1 MGPSLVRTASTEQL
15 IGLFPEGTSL
25 NPAGELLLGG
35 CSAIDLAA
43 EYGTPAVVIDEQ
55 ALRSRAR
62 RYADGL
68 SKRWANSQVVWASKS
83 LPVTAVYRILQQEG
97 LGVDIAGG
105 GELAMALAAGVDPS
119 TLVLHGNAKS
129 DEDIDTAIRAGVGTV
144 VIDNFD
150 DIDRL
155 ERLATREQAVLV
167 RVIPGVLADT
177 HSANATGQDDSKFG
191 LALPDAKRAIDRLR
205 RSKLLRLDGVHLH
218 VGSQIMDA
226 EPFVRSVEAVAAL
239 GEFPVYDLGGGL
251 GARYTFTDHPA
262 SIEDYLDALVG
273 AAQTFL
279 PKDARILIEPGRSMV
294 AEAAVTLYR
303 VLTVKHGKL
312 TFVAVDGGM
321 ADNLEVSLYG
331 QRFEATIANRVGG
344 GESCQ
349 LVGRHCESGDR
360 LIDGVLLSEPAVGD
374 VVAVPVTGAYCL
386 TMANNYNGA
395 RRPPVVLAHGGTSQL
410 AVRRETYADMLGR
423 DQ

>member
-1 MGPSLVRTASTEQL
+1 M
-15 IGLFPEGTSL
+15 
-25 NPAGELLLGG
+25 
-35 CSAIDLAA
+35 DLAA
-43 EYGTPAVVIDEQ
+43 EYGTPAVVIDES

-68 SKRWANSQVVWASKS
+68 SERWANSAVVWASKS
-83 LPVTAVYRILQQEG
+83 LPVTAVYRILKEEG
-97 LGVDIAGG
+97 LGIDIAGG
-105 GELAMALAAGVDPS
+105 GELAMALAAGVDPR
-119 TLVLHGNAKS
+119 TVVLHGNAKS
-129 DEDIDTAIRAGVGTV
+129 DEDIESAVRAGVGTV
-144 VIDNFD
+144 VVDNFD

-155 ERLATREQAVLV
+155 ERLVTREQSVLV

-177 HSANATGQDDSKFG
+177 HSAIATGQDDSKFG
-191 LALPDAKRAIDRLR
+191 LSLDDTRRAIDRLR
-205 RSKLLRLDGVHLH
+205 RSDRLRLDGVHLH
-218 VGSQIMDA
+218 VGSQIMQS
-226 EPFVRSVEAVAAL
+226 EPFVRSIEAVATL

-251 GARYTFTDHPA
+251 GARYTYADDPP
-262 SIEDYLDALVG
+262 SIEAYLDALVG
-273 AAQTFL
+273 AAKDFL
-279 PKDARILIEPGRSMV
+279 PAEARILIEPGRSVV

-303 VLTVKHGKL
+303 VVTVKRGRL

-360 LIDGVLLSEPAVGD
+360 LIDGVPLRDPSVGD

-395 RRPPVVLAHGGTSQL
+395 RRPPVVICRDGTSRL
-410 AVRRETYADMLGR
+410 AVRRETFTDLLAR
-423 DQ
+423 DQY